1 MHACRSHAPN
11 TAAGV
16 FSPLLPLSLSHQP
29 EQCTMGKKNS
39 KLSQDVVKQLTKD
52 TYFTEKEIMKWH
64 KGFKKDCPNGQLT
77 ELGFIRIYKQFFP
90 HGDPSKFA
98 ALVFRVF
105 DENKDGSIEFEEFIK
120 ALSVTSRGNLE
131 EKLIWAFKLYD
142 VDNDGFITRD
152 EMYNIVDAIY
162 QMLGNPSG
170 KVEDA
175 DDDEDP
181 KERVDRIFEQL
192 DKNHDN
198 KLSLEEFK
206 EGSKQDPKIVQALSL
221 YAP

>member
-1 MHACRSHAPN
+1 
-11 TAAGV
+11 
-16 FSPLLPLSLSHQP
+16 
-29 EQCTMGKKNS
+29 MGKKNS
-39 KLSQDVVKQLTKD
+39 KLSQDSLKQLTRD
-52 TYFTEKEIMKWH
+52 TYFSEKEIIQWH

-77 ELGFIRIYKQFFP
+77 EAGFIRIYKQFFP

-131 EKLIWAFKLYD
+131 EKLVWAFKLYD
-142 VDNDGFITRD
+142 VDNDGFITRE

-162 QMLGNPSG
+162 QMLGSATTE
-170 KVEDA
+170 KEEDE
-175 DDDEDP
+175 EDP

-192 DKNHDN
+192 DKVCIIHD
-198 KLSLEEFK
+198 KCIFLLLYPFLLISLCF
-206 EGSKQDPKIVQALSL
+206 P
-221 YAP
+221 

>member
-1 MHACRSHAPN
+1 
-11 TAAGV
+11 
-16 FSPLLPLSLSHQP
+16 
-29 EQCTMGKKNS
+29 MGKKNS
-39 KLSQDVVKQLTKD
+39 KLSQDSLKSLSRE
-52 TYFTEKEIMKWH
+52 TYFSEKEIIQWH

-77 ELGFIRIYKQFFP
+77 EAGFIRIYKQFFP

-131 EKLIWAFKLYD
+131 EKLVWAFKLYD
-142 VDNDGFITRD
+142 VDNDGFITRE

-162 QMLGNPSG
+162 QMLGNVTD
-170 KVEDA
+170 KEEEE
-175 DDDEDP
+175 EDP

-192 DKNHDN
+192 DKVSINTTYIPSCGITFTLDIILDIIPCYYPLL
-198 KLSLEEFK
+198 LSL
-206 EGSKQDPKIVQALSL
+206 GIISWYLC
-221 YAP
+221 